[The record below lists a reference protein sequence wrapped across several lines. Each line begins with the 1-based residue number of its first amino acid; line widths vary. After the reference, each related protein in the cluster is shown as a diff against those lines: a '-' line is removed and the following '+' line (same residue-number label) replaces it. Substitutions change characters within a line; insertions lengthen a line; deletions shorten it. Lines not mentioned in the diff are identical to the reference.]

1 MTPAGDG
8 GAADGSG
15 GGGDRHG
22 RLGHLRRWALRPEAA
37 LDRVR
42 TPRRGT
48 PVIDPDIGYATPDRP
63 ILRGRGLTALRRTR
77 PAPAARHD
85 LSAATR

>member
-1 MTPAGDG
+1 VTPAGDG
-8 GAADGSG
+8 GAADGG
-15 GGGDRHG
+15 GGGAG
-22 RLGHLRRWALRPEAA
+22 RLGGLRRWALRLEAA

-42 TPRRGT
+42 PAGRGT
-48 PVIDPDIGYATPDRP
+48 PVIDPDIGYATPDGP
-63 ILRGRGLTALRRTR
+63 ILRGRSLTALRRTR